1 MDLSCLNCCSL
12 LCYSVSSATFFS
24 SLSFC
29 LFTQFLFPC
38 HSFVWTSFLVLMCS
52 KTFKEWF
59 PETAV
64 DSVVFICHILFS
76 PDQSVEAPEAEES
89 GDQLTGWEKTLRVS
103 RSPGQPIC
111 AQRPASHHPP
121 GQTAVQLTVW
131 IQYVSYFTLICHF
144 PLEVLFWN
152 MKKLGKFC

>member
-12 LCYSVSSATFFS
+12 LCNIFFTIIILSVHSVSISMS
-24 SLSFC
+24 HVC
-29 LFTQFLFPC
+29 MD
-38 HSFVWTSFLVLMCS
+38 VLMYS

-64 DSVVFICHILFS
+64 NSVVFICHIFIS

-89 GDQLTGWEKTLRVS
+89 GDQLNGWEKTLRVS
-103 RSPGQPIC
+103 RSTGQPIC

-131 IQYVSYFTLICHF
+131 IQYVSYFRLICHF